1 MKISKA
7 KCDYIIE
14 RIEELRKV
22 TEIMKC
28 KQNQQ
33 HLYLMIMMM
42 FLFADRQY
50 FQGLWKWNTRKQS
63 QNELLV

>member
-22 TEIMKC
+22 YGDYHPNGK
-28 KQNQQ
+28 
-33 HLYLMIMMM
+33 
-42 FLFADRQY
+42 
-50 FQGLWKWNTRKQS
+50 
-63 QNELLV
+63 

>member
-22 TEIMKC
+22 YGDYEMQTESIAFIF
-28 KQNQQ
+28 NDYDDVF
-33 HLYLMIMMM
+33 YLQTGST
-42 FLFADRQY
+42 FKDY
-50 FQGLWKWNTRKQS
+50 GSGTRGS
-63 QNELLV
+63 NHRTNC

>member
-28 KQNQQ
+28 KQNQ
-33 HLYLMIMMM
+33 
-42 FLFADRQY
+42 
-50 FQGLWKWNTRKQS
+50 
-63 QNELLV
+63 

>member
-22 TEIMKC
+22 YGDYEMQTESIAF
-28 KQNQQ
+28 
-33 HLYLMIMMM
+33 I
-42 FLFADRQY
+42 
-50 FQGLWKWNTRKQS
+50 
-63 QNELLV
+63 

>member
-1 MKISKA
+1 MKISEA

-28 KQNQQ
+28 KQNQ
-33 HLYLMIMMM
+33 
-42 FLFADRQY
+42 
-50 FQGLWKWNTRKQS
+50 
-63 QNELLV
+63 